1 MEIREKRLRIRV
13 GQSQRP
19 FHQDTKISGSE
30 GGVGGVQESR
40 DTPHL
45 LQRNQA
51 WGRRTLVPGSGAHG
65 LLGKAGVTES
75 GSSVERD
82 SEGSQCY

>member
-1 MEIREKRLRIRV
+1 METREKRLRIRV

-19 FHQDTKISGSE
+19 FHQDTKSSGSE

-51 WGRRTLVPGSGAHG
+51 WGRRALVPGSGAHG